1 MSNNFGCK
9 LALKADEHDKCTYPF
24 VVPNVFL
31 EEYADPMLYD
41 GGTKSLVLIEGDKMA
56 TYTRGSYI
64 EIHKR
69 DTAGNTMWV
78 KSMDLDDF
86 DDDHWDDEYEE
97 DFREVKVHTITEHN
111 FRTLEKKTYKLVLD
125 ETTKMESD
133 DIQKAAY
140 YLGGEIVDNCFVVDN
155 GVLTHWLRPDFSL
168 DIPDSV
174 VEVGGDMFSGYWEF
188 RSLSIPASLTNIP
201 EQFFEHCSPQQIT
214 VAEGNPR
221 YYTQNGCLIDRYTS
235 TLVRAYD
242 GTSIP
247 DDGSVKRIC
256 ANAFNNRYI
265 NRIIVIPDSVTE
277 IESGAFRDSYWLDE
291 VIMPDIFA
299 DSAKDIFGRA
309 VVKEEGKWKFASR
322 NFSGFC
328 F

>member
-1 MSNNFGCK
+1 MSNNFGYK
-9 LALKADEHDKCTYPF
+9 LALKADAHDKRDYPF
-24 VVPNVFL
+24 VIPNVFL
-31 EEYADPMLYD
+31 ERYSDRMFDEVGME
-41 GGTKSLVLIEGDKMA
+41 SLVLIEGDKMA

-64 EIHKR
+64 EFRKR

-97 DFREVKVHTITEHN
+97 DFREINVHAITEHD
-111 FRTLEKKTYKLVLD
+111 FRTLEKRTYKLVLD
-125 ETTKMESD
+125 ETTKMEPD

-140 YLGGEIVDNCFVVDN
+140 YLGGEIVDNCFVVN
-155 GVLTHWLRPDFSL
+155 SGVLTHWLCPDFIL
-168 DIPDSV
+168 NIPDSII
-174 VEVGGDMFSGYWEF
+174 EIGGNMLSAYLEIQH
-188 RSLSIPASLTNIP
+188 LSIPASLTNIP
-201 EQFFEHCSPQQIT
+201 EQFFENCSPQQIT

-242 GTSIP
+242 GASIP

-299 DSAKDIFGRA
+299 DSAKDIFGRE

-322 NFSGFC
+322 NFSGFS

>member
-31 EEYADPMLYD
+31 EGYSTPMFD
-41 GGTKSLVLIEGDKMA
+41 EVGMESLVLIEGDKMA

-64 EIHKR
+64 EFRKR

-97 DFREVKVHTITEHN
+97 DFREINVHAITEHD

-125 ETTKMESD
+125 ETTKMEPD
-133 DIQKAAY
+133 DIQKATY
-140 YLGGEIVDNCFVVDN
+140 YLGGEIVDNCFVVN
-155 GVLTHWLRPDFSL
+155 RGVLTHWLCPDFIL
-168 DIPDSV
+168 NIPDSII
-174 VEVGGDMFSGYWEF
+174 EIGGNMLSIYWELF
-188 RSLSIPASLTNIP
+188 HLSIPASLVNIP
-201 EQFFEHCSPQQIT
+201 EQFFKNCSVNQIT
-214 VAEGNPR
+214 VDEGNPR

-235 TLVRAYD
+235 TLVRAYE

-256 ANAFNNRYI
+256 AHAFAGGYPDRSL
-265 NRIIVIPDSVTE
+265 VIPDSVTE
-277 IESGAFRDSYWLDE
+277 IEPGAFKNFHYLEEIS
-291 VIMPDIFA
+291 MPDVFA
-299 DSAKDIFGRA
+299 DSAKDIFGRE
-309 VVKEEGKWKFASR
+309 VVKEENKWIVVRR

>member
-1 MSNNFGCK
+1 M
-9 LALKADEHDKCTYPF
+9 D
-24 VVPNVFL
+24 
-31 EEYADPMLYD
+31 
-41 GGTKSLVLIEGDKMA
+41 IEDINDV
-56 TYTRGSYI
+56 Y
-64 EIHKR
+64 
-69 DTAGNTMWV
+69 
-78 KSMDLDDF
+78 L
-86 DDDHWDDEYEE
+86 DDEYWV
-97 DFREVKVHTITEHN
+97 DWREVKVHTITEHDI
-111 FRTLEKKTYKLVLD
+111 RTLEKKTYKLVLD
-125 ETTKMESD
+125 ETTKMNSE

-140 YLGGEIVDNCFVVDN
+140 YLGGEIVDNYFVVN
-155 GVLTHWLRPDFSL
+155 SGVLTHWLRPESTL
-168 DIPDSV
+168 DIPNSI
-174 VEVGGDMFSGYWEF
+174 VEIGGDMLSAYLEVQH
-188 RSLSIPASLTNIP
+188 LSIPASLTNIP
-201 EQFFEHCSPQQIT
+201 EQFFENCSPQQIT

-235 TLVRAYD
+235 TLVRVYD

-265 NRIIVIPDSVTE
+265 NGIIVIPDSVTE

-299 DSAKDIFGRA
+299 DSAMDIFGRN
-309 VVKEEGKWKFASR
+309 VVKEDGKWKFVRR